1 MHTAERSNTYSI
13 SVVVPVAMSIPSFTT
28 TLKGNTAKYTLPEEQ
43 ASLTLE
49 PKEFLTINVN
59 SQIPVDFV
67 PATTILQLVEKN
79 SKKSV
84 SVPMRR
90 SEKGFMVELTP
101 SRADLGM
108 LVNYEDSI
116 FSLVFLCGDKLLP
129 KSMQI
134 PLGEVEIHFGGK
146 PKEVIYPLYSKP
158 LMYATE
164 QSLAPMKEIEHV
176 FQPEHANPFFI
187 FPLGFAMMVVV
198 VLLGL
203 VAMWCR
209 IGVQM
214 KVGKN

>member
-1 MHTAERSNTYSI
+1 
-13 SVVVPVAMSIPSFTT
+13 MSIPSFTT
-28 TLKGNTAKYTLPEEQ
+28 TLKGNTAKYTLPEDQ

-59 SQIPVDFV
+59 SKIPADFV
-67 PATTILQLVEKN
+67 PTTTILQLVEKT

-90 SEKGFMVELTP
+90 SETGFMVELTP

-108 LVNYEDSI
+108 LVNYEDST
-116 FSLVFLCGDKLLP
+116 FSLVFLCGDMLLP

-134 PLGEVEIHFGGK
+134 SLGEVEIHFGGK

-176 FQPEHANPFFI
+176 FQPEHTNPFFM
-187 FPLGFAMMVVV
+187 FPLGFAVMVVIA
-198 VLLGL
+198 LLGL
-203 VAMWCR
+203 VVVWCR

-214 KVGKN
+214 KVGRR

>member
-1 MHTAERSNTYSI
+1 M
-13 SVVVPVAMSIPSFTT
+13 VVPVRMSIPSFTT
-28 TLKGNTAKYTLPEEQ
+28 TLKGNTAKYTLPKEQ

-59 SQIPVDFV
+59 SQIPADFV
-67 PATTILQLVEKN
+67 PTTTILQLVEKT
-79 SKKSV
+79 SKKSI

-90 SEKGFMVELTP
+90 SETGFMVELTP
-101 SRADLGM
+101 SRSDLGM
-108 LVNYEDSI
+108 LVNYEDCK

-129 KSMQI
+129 EPMQI
-134 PLGEVEIHFGGK
+134 SLGEVEIHFGGK
-146 PKEVIYPLYSKP
+146 PKDIIYPLYSKP

-176 FQPEHANPFFI
+176 FQPEHTNPFFV
-187 FPLGFAMMVVV
+187 FPLGFAVMVVI

-203 VAMWCR
+203 VVMWCR

-214 KVGKN
+214 KVGRKGMRK